1 MFKLIIVYPAQHRTG
16 TIYITTDGTNT
27 VINDT
32 HVETNATADV
42 TFPWM

>member
-1 MFKLIIVYPAQHRTG
+1 MNFRTG

-42 TFPWM
+42 TFGGIKSPKLQI